1 MTAALCFTQILNAD
15 GVWRHPHEDVAH
27 SQADAEEQ
35 IAEWFALHDDEGL
48 VADLTTV
55 MVWLNNDA
63 GWRDATE
70 DALINIGAAMSA
82 LHDADDF
89 PDAFLRWADSDI
101 QDDRAEQAERDRGTD
116 ERRYSRGEAA
126 A

>member
-1 MTAALCFTQILNAD
+1 MTHTICFTQILNAD
-15 GVWRHPHEDVAH
+15 GVWRHPHEDVAP

-48 VADLTTV
+48 AADLNTV

-63 GWRDATE
+63 GWRDVTE
-70 DALINIGAAMSA
+70 DALSSIGAAMSA

-89 PDAFLRWADSDI
+89 PDAFLRWADIDI
-101 QDDRAEQAERDRGTD
+101 QDDRAEQAERDRGAD
-116 ERRYSRGEAA
+116 ARRYSREDAT
-126 A
+126 

>member
-15 GVWRHPHEDVAH
+15 GVWRHPHEDVAQ

-48 VADLTTV
+48 AADLTTV

-63 GWRDATE
+63 GWRDVTE
-70 DALINIGAAMSA
+70 DALRNIGAAMSA

-101 QDDRAEQAERDRGTD
+101 QD
-116 ERRYSRGEAA
+116 AA
-126 A
+126 ADARVADWLLEDRIQQKREDAA